1 MLVCR
6 FRKTWGV
13 QMLGFRISYRVGK
26 YGNVANIGIFYISI
40 SVLCSIPQHPSPR
53 RTLYRNFI
61 NRKRCYFSTFS
72 DEKNT
77 VSIKDKIM
85 AASGG
90 VLVILIIVIIGL
102 LVKYRREKKSDQ
114 EAPLLDQQVCFS
126 FSLNDIYVS
135 WIQFATYFCHFHSPI
150 AIKRSSLFV
159 TRLFQRIQ

>member
-1 MLVCR
+1 MKKVYYCWSVSANPSCQLSLWEE
-6 FRKTWGV
+6 TGV
-13 QMLGFRISYRVGK
+13 PG
-26 YGNVANIGIFYISI
+26 GNPQQYISI
-40 SVLCSIPQHPSPR
+40 SVLCSIPPHPSPL

-90 VLVILIIVIIGL
+90 VLVILIIIIIGL

-126 FSLNDIYVS
+126 FSFNHIYVS
-135 WIQFATYFCHFHSPI
+135 WIQFATYFCHFHNPI